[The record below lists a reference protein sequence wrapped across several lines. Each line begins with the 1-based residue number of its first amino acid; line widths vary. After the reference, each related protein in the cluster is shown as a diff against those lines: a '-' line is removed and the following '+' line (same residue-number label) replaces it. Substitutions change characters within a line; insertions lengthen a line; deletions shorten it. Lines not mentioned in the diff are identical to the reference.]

1 MIGGKSQLDSSSKVR
16 SEASKT
22 SRISDIELMREERA
36 RGSLS
41 ANRTSLS
48 SAGAMNMRMDDDIP
62 AFEEQGDENMFGDE
76 NVPPLDDYNDQ
87 YNNDQYYEEYQ
98 EPLPTRM
105 SLQRLSEVG
114 EEDVPEDRSVTEAQE
129 KQTKKPTKGKENHK
143 KARKKNKHNI
153 TIDERTEISRD
164 IIKQR
169 MQNCDAILRRKP
181 DDPLPKRPRA
191 EEVMAPEQLLAVPNM
206 QGLCPELLDIFAMTM
221 TTGPLPFPQKAMEVD
236 KFQGGYQE
244 EVEMAEDDVEL
255 TRYAGEVDSS
265 RRLSLYSD
273 QQHAEELSPER
284 NQDDFG
290 QDNYFDAGP
299 PFEEYQEENY
309 DKSVLETRMDQAV
322 GYVDNIMD
330 ASEKNLSGD
339 VGSGK
344 RNARTQL
351 VLEVLQDQLR
361 DKDEITF
368 SDISTGI
375 SRRTAASCFL
385 EVLQLQTWGLID
397 CRQSAPFED
406 IFISSTNN
414 TFVQQQ

>member
-1 MIGGKSQLDSSSKVR
+1 
-16 SEASKT
+16 
-22 SRISDIELMREERA
+22 
-36 RGSLS
+36 
-41 ANRTSLS
+41 
-48 SAGAMNMRMDDDIP
+48 
-62 AFEEQGDENMFGDE
+62 
-76 NVPPLDDYNDQ
+76 
-87 YNNDQYYEEYQ
+87 
-98 EPLPTRM
+98 
-105 SLQRLSEVG
+105 
-114 EEDVPEDRSVTEAQE
+114 
-129 KQTKKPTKGKENHK
+129 
-143 KARKKNKHNI
+143 
-153 TIDERTEISRD
+153 
-164 IIKQR
+164 
-169 MQNCDAILRRKP
+169 
-181 DDPLPKRPRA
+181 
-191 EEVMAPEQLLAVPNM
+191 
-206 QGLCPELLDIFAMTM
+206 MTM
-221 TTGPLPFPQKAMEVD
+221 TTGPLPFPPKAKEVD
-236 KFQGGYQE
+236 EFQGGYQE

-273 QQHAEELSPER
+273 QQHVEELSPER
-284 NQDDFG
+284 NDDFG
-290 QDNYFDAGP
+290 QQDNYFDAGP
-299 PFEEYQEENY
+299 PFEDFHEENY

-361 DKDEITF
+361 EKDEITF

-385 EVLQLQTWGLID
+385 EVLQLKTWGLID

-406 IFISSTNN
+406 IVISSTNN